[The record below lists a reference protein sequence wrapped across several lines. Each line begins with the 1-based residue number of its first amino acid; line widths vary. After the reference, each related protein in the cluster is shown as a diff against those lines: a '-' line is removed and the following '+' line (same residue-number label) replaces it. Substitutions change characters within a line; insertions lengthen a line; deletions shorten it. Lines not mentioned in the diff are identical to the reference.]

1 MTMHC
6 WKCGAPVVG
15 SRCLSC
21 GCLQSTRQGTTTEVG
36 KALRYA
42 YDKFGPGQILTNQEM
57 LRRCLSDLIP
67 DEKKLRG
74 QIALVMQTNVGQ
86 RLFNIMT
93 TIGELDWVAY
103 KDLAQSIQEDCGLT
117 EDQASTILDYI
128 LEMIGCTNPRNMKTQ
143 FEPVAPPK
151 VHPER
156 KEMPPE
162 PPSKADAP
170 PVVDDDV
177 YILASQKKV
186 LLEDATHGVGW
197 SSRGKRGD
205 LYVRSDGIAMHYYH
219 GWGTA
224 KPSPTPDLFIP
235 RQGIV
240 KVTEN
245 FFIGVYAFTIVM
257 TNGTR
262 YRVTASPPK
271 NNVLKTIEMI
281 RSLIVSS

>member
-1 MTMHC
+1 MLC

-15 SRCLSC
+15 SGCVSC

-42 YDKFGPGQILTNQEM
+42 YDKFGPRQILTDSEM

-74 QIALVMQTNVGQ
+74 QIASVMQTNVGQ

-93 TIGELDWVAY
+93 TVGELDWAAY
-103 KDLAQSIQEDCGLT
+103 RNLAHSIQEDCGLT
-117 EDQASTILDYI
+117 EEQAGTLLEYI
-128 LEMIGCTNPRNMKTQ
+128 LEMIGCQNPRSMNTQ
-143 FEPVAPPK
+143 PEPAAR
-151 VHPER
+151 PE
-156 KEMPPE
+156 E
-162 PPSKADAP
+162 PPSKIEAP
-170 PVVDDDV
+170 PIVNDNAH
-177 YILASQKKV
+177 IFATQKKV
-186 LLEDATHGVGW
+186 RLEDATHGVGW
-197 SSRGKRGD
+197 SNSGKRGD
-205 LYVRSDGIAMHYYH
+205 LYVRNDGITMHYYH

-224 KPSPTPDLFIP
+224 KPSPAPDLFIP

-257 TNGTR
+257 TDGTR
-262 YRVTASPPK
+262 YRVTSSPPK
-271 NNVLKTIEMI
+271 DNVLKTIEMI
-281 RSLIVSS
+281 RSLIVSY